1 MDVQRARRR
10 PQETVQIGDDERG
23 PRADPEL
30 DRAVADGHD
39 QAGSLRGQRSQQI
52 TEMAL
57 YCVDVD
63 GVLLLRGQSQR
74 QSETRELHAGNV
86 ELPSQQTGDGRTD
99 GDGLDLSRDL
109 RAEAH
114 GDAAQGHRRTRK
126 PREVDLADGQIGIGL
141 VQHECS
147 NALPNGLTVEH
158 TRQEQGRKQQ
168 EDNREADEARQP
180 RDDTAERH
188 LRSGSAWT
196 GSKADECPEL
206 FAGGNSRRESSSNDQ
221 PGNRIMSLASS
232 TLCGTC
238 AMPAQARNGP
248 HGTAPCSLCSWLLP
262 SHWPSSSPGRCPRL
276 ICSRGG
282 APNETD

>member
-1 MDVQRARRR
+1 MDAQRARRG
-10 PQETVQIGDDERG
+10 PQATGQVGDDQRG
-23 PRADPEL
+23 PRATPEL
-30 DRAVADGHD
+30 DRAVADDHD
-39 QAGSLRGQRSQQI
+39 QAGSLRGQRSQQS
-52 TEMAL
+52 TELAL
-57 YCVDVD
+57 YRVDVE
-63 GVLLLRGQSQR
+63 GLFPLQSQR
-74 QSETRELHAGNV
+74 QGDTGQLHAGNI
-86 ELPSQQTGDGRTD
+86 ELPSQQTGDGRTG
-99 GDGLDLSRDL
+99 GDGLDRSRDL
-109 RAEAH
+109 LAEAH

-126 PREVDLADGQIGIGL
+126 PREVDLADGQIGVGL

-147 NALPNGLTVEH
+147 NALSNGLTVEH

-232 TLCGTC
+232 TLCG
-238 AMPAQARNGP
+238 AGAAPAQAKNGP

-262 SHWPSSSPGRCPRL
+262 SHWPSSSAGLPP
-276 ICSRGG
+276 
-282 APNETD
+282 APDLFKRRSTI

>member
-1 MDVQRARRR
+1 MDAQRARRG
-10 PQETVQIGDDERG
+10 PQATGQVGDDQRG
-23 PRADPEL
+23 PRATPEL
-30 DRAVADGHD
+30 DRAVADDHD
-39 QAGSLRGQRSQQI
+39 QAGSLRGQRSQQS
-52 TEMAL
+52 TELAL
-57 YCVDVD
+57 YRVDVE
-63 GVLLLRGQSQR
+63 GLFPLQSQR
-74 QSETRELHAGNV
+74 QGDTGQLHARNV
-86 ELPSQQTGDGRTD
+86 ELPSQQTGDGRP
-99 GDGLDLSRDL
+99 GSDGLDRSRDL

-114 GDAAQGHRRTRK
+114 GDAPQGHRRTRK
-126 PREVDLADGQIGIGL
+126 PREVDLADGQIGVGL

-206 FAGGNSRRESSSNDQ
+206 FAGENSRRESSSNDQ

-238 AMPAQARNGP
+238 ATPAQTKNGP
-248 HGTAPCSLCSWLLP
+248 HGTATKAADTGGQIVLSVFVAVTISLAEQLRWDAA
-262 SHWPSSSPGRCPRL
+262 R
-276 ICSRGG
+276 
-282 APNETD
+282 A